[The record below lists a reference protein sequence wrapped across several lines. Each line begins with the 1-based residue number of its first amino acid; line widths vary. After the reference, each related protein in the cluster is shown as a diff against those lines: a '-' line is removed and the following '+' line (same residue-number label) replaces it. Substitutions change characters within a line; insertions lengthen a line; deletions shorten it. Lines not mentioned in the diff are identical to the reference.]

1 MILLLIKKGTTMN
14 TSFKILT
21 LTALVLLTGCGEK
34 SAALNYQAAPLS
46 HQQSVPIAQS
56 APMPI
61 KRIITKRADITVE
74 VDNIEKASIALKEL
88 LQKEQGYIVN
98 ANSYEERYQAT
109 VKVPTK
115 SLNLTLDNIAMLG
128 KKVSQNISQMDVTNQ
143 MVNSEARLK
152 NLMLFRDKMQNLLT
166 QTTKIEEILKI
177 ERELRRV
184 LTEIDSIEGQLKYL
198 KDAVILSPISVNFRE
213 KTVYG
218 PLGYIA
224 NGIWWV
230 TKKLFV
236 IK

>member
-1 MILLLIKKGTTMN
+1 MN

-34 SAALNYQAAPLS
+34 SAALNYQSTPLS

-56 APMPI
+56 APIPI